1 MKAFFS
7 WCCNAWWLQGAS
19 RSDAQP
25 EERKS
30 NLRLVAAKPGRSRCA
45 APRNC
50 QFAIGLI
57 V

>member
-1 MKAFFS
+1 MTAFFLPG
-7 WCCNAWWLQGAS
+7 AAAAPGKGAS

-25 EERKS
+25 AKRKS
-30 NLRLVAAKPGRSRCA
+30 NFYLVAAKPGRSRCA

-57 V
+57 

>member
-7 WCCNAWWLQGAS
+7 WLLRSSWQQCAS
-19 RSDAQP
+19 LRDAQS

-30 NLRLVAAKPGRSRCA
+30 NLAQAAGKPGEPRCA

-57 V
+57 A